1 MTKTSR
7 VYKYPFISTVRYSTP
22 SGEPSI
28 PSNPFN
34 PSNPTCNTS
43 VLHLSLTCYEH
54 RRAIHPYHP
63 TQSQYKLLA
72 PQCYM
77 HPQNGWLAPLGAF
90 ALPALQQSFWIAS
103 SIQRSGQRAQCNNQ
117 TNICNNHPYFANILH
132 YYMVECPHL
141 PMNIEQVNFCHLS
154 VQLSSVNTQY
164 NPPPISSGGMWL
176 QWRYLSK
183 KRFACLRTVMAECP
197 QNRAPAARP
206 TPLYADT
213 TPSPALN
220 YHYALAAAQI
230 SDFLKLHW
238 RAGRGK
244 GSVRTSSGIRL
255 HGQLAICSLAVLTLP
270 RKADQTWE
278 GLLWI

>member
-1 MTKTSR
+1 
-7 VYKYPFISTVRYSTP
+7 
-22 SGEPSI
+22 
-28 PSNPFN
+28 
-34 PSNPTCNTS
+34 
-43 VLHLSLTCYEH
+43 
-54 RRAIHPYHP
+54 
-63 TQSQYKLLA
+63 
-72 PQCYM
+72 M

-90 ALPALQQSFWIAS
+90 ALPALQQSLWIAS
-103 SIQRSGQRAQCNNQ
+103 SIQRSGQRAQCNKQ

-141 PMNIEQVNFCHLS
+141 PMNKSISVTFQSNSPQSTHNITLLPFQVEECGFGEDIWAKKGLPAADSYGRVSPKQSPRCS
-154 VQLSSVNTQY
+154 TDSSVCRHD
-164 NPPPISSGGMWL
+164 P
-176 QWRYLSK
+176 
-183 KRFACLRTVMAECP
+183 C
-197 QNRAPAARP
+197 
-206 TPLYADT
+206 
-213 TPSPALN
+213 SPALN

>member
-1 MTKTSR
+1 MS
-7 VYKYPFISTVRYSTP
+7 
-22 SGEPSI
+22 
-28 PSNPFN
+28 
-34 PSNPTCNTS
+34 
-43 VLHLSLTCYEH
+43 SLAH
-54 RRAIHPYHP
+54 
-63 TQSQYKLLA
+63 
-72 PQCYM
+72 
-77 HPQNGWLAPLGAF
+77 
-90 ALPALQQSFWIAS
+90 
-103 SIQRSGQRAQCNNQ
+103 
-117 TNICNNHPYFANILH
+117 
-132 YYMVECPHL
+132 
-141 PMNIEQVNFCHLS
+141 EQVNFCHLP

-176 QWRYLSK
+176 RWRYLSK

-270 RKADQTWE
+270 RKTDQTWE
-278 GLLWI
+278 GLLWILNFTDLPSPYSGFEFIRPVIDPPPFQIFSIYASI